1 MAFYLVTDGRKNEFG
16 EADTFVVRAGGR
28 RQAVSLAPVINR
40 KDAEAVKLED
50 GRDVANG
57 VILSALADFTES
69 ETLPFGEA
77 ETLTV
82 ANEET
87 VEVTPEA
94 PRYAVI

>member
-1 MAFYLVTDGRKNEFG
+1 MAFYLVTDGRKNEYG

-28 RQAVSLAPVINR
+28 RQAVALAPVINR

-57 VILSALADFTES
+57 VILSALADFTEGES
-69 ETLPFGEA
+69 EA
-77 ETLTV
+77 ESITL

-87 VEVTPEA
+87 VEVTSEVTH
-94 PRYAVI
+94 YAVI